1 MEGVMKVCLR
11 APAWAAV
18 LCLATRVATAQVIPW
33 PRGDRLVADARV
45 DSARY
50 DVTGGVLLLRY
61 TLTIDP
67 ASEQHARV
75 FVVQARA
82 PVVSVRAPE
91 PARSWV
97 TVGPQPGDSVAFWGS
112 ASRQQD
118 VAPGVSRPGF
128 ELRARGLPGVARFW
142 VEGRYDAPTVS
153 PADEDRVAEAPR
165 VEDNSFTGL
174 TIGIESVDIPAASGL
189 LARLRGLV
197 TRSCGLHW
205 VTTEGVCHSLEVKLD
220 QAQASLERGN
230 AAAARAQL
238 EAFLNELDAQHGPE
252 PGKHVTDNGFWLLKI
267 NAAYVVSR
275 L

>member
-1 MEGVMKVCLR
+1 MEVCLR

>member
-1 MEGVMKVCLR
+1 
-11 APAWAAV
+11 
-18 LCLATRVATAQVIPW
+18 
-33 PRGDRLVADARV
+33 VADARV

-174 TIGIESVDIPAASGL
+174 TVGIESVDIPAASGL

-220 QAQASLERGN
+220 QAQASFERGN